1 MRKVGPAELIE
12 VPFGQAETRER
23 ILTVA
28 ERLYVLRGH
37 DGFSFGDIAPAIGTT
52 RANIHHHFGNKR
64 RLMAELVE
72 RFAADASSRIAAI
85 WAAPGQ
91 SLEARLRAQCD
102 DLRRFYDRFN
112 HEAGARNVW
121 SPIARIRLD
130 LPVLGELGREALQ
143 RVNRSYDV
151 SLRQALQEAIVR
163 GELNRA
169 ARVDDLVRMFRVT
182 FLSCGPITQDTGSF
196 DDVDA
201 LIGGLGRMM
210 QAAWGG
216 SGRSRR

>member
-1 MRKVGPAELIE
+1 MRDEQGA
-12 VPFGQAETRER
+12 GQVQLRSGHPETRER
-23 ILTVA
+23 ILLLA
-28 ERLYVLRGH
+28 EQLYVLRGH

-112 HEAGARNVW
+112 HEPGARNVW

-169 ARVDDLVRMFRVT
+169 ARVDDLV
-182 FLSCGPITQDTGSF
+182 
-196 DDVDA
+196 
-201 LIGGLGRMM
+201 
-210 QAAWGG
+210 
-216 SGRSRR
+216 